1 MPDLPRGGVTVP
13 KTDFGGFDSCIGHKN
28 VTILWHFFVF
38 GTVFVLY
45 YIDRHHTIMH
55 KEEIELLLSKS
66 GFSVSLNRK
75 IEKTSLTHMIHVGQT
90 PMRLVDYTVDEIK
103 NTVKSIWAYHDDT
116 LDCIENIPDLKIW
129 LGE

>member
-1 MPDLPRGGVTVP
+1 
-13 KTDFGGFDSCIGHKN
+13 
-28 VTILWHFFVF
+28 
-38 GTVFVLY
+38 
-45 YIDRHHTIMH
+45 MH

-75 IEKTSLTHMIHVGQT
+75 IEKTSFTHMIHVGQT

-116 LDCIENIPDLKIW
+116 LDCIENILDLKIW
-129 LGE
+129 LNK

>member
-1 MPDLPRGGVTVP
+1 MVYIYQIY
-13 KTDFGGFDSCIGHKN
+13 C
-28 VTILWHFFVF
+28 F
-38 GTVFVLY
+38 GTVFVIY

-66 GFSVSLNRK
+66 GFSVSLNKK
-75 IEKTSLTHMIHVGQT
+75 IEKTSRTHMIHVGQAPT
-90 PMRLVDYTVDEIK
+90 RLVDYTVDEIK

-116 LDCIENIPDLKIW
+116 LDCIENISDLKIW

>member
-1 MPDLPRGGVTVP
+1 
-13 KTDFGGFDSCIGHKN
+13 
-28 VTILWHFFVF
+28 
-38 GTVFVLY
+38 
-45 YIDRHHTIMH
+45 MH

-75 IEKTSLTHMIHVGQT
+75 IEKTSFTHMIHVRQA

-103 NTVKSIWAYHDDT
+103 NTVKSIWAYYNDT
-116 LDCIENIPDLKIW
+116 LERIENIPDLKIW